1 MEVKFKMV
9 YVNTNELYHHG
20 IKGQKWGVRRYQNP
34 DGSYTKAGL
43 ERRKTFNESLNEHQ
57 VLQTKNRDGTLI
69 TLDQMKKPALAKLI
83 ARGSSRVNEQM
94 LNTKFFNI
102 VVNDKRVGELE
113 LYQESKDSINA
124 SWLGVKNKYRGN
136 GYATASLLAAIDE
149 CKKRG
154 YKEMT
159 LEVPGNSPD
168 ARHIYEKIGFVA
180 GERISDEDDVWGGL
194 TKMRLDLTK

>member
-1 MEVKFKMV
+1 MV

-20 IKGQKWGVRRYQNP
+20 IKGQKWGVRRFQNS

-43 ERRKTFNESLNEHQ
+43 ERRKTFNESLNERQ

-83 ARGSSRVNEQM
+83 ARGSSKVNEQM
-94 LNTKFFNI
+94 LNTKFFKI
-102 VVNDKRVGELE
+102 VVNNKRVGELE
-113 LYQESKDSINA
+113 LYQESKDSING
-124 SWLGVKNKYRGN
+124 SWLGIKNKYRGN

-180 GERISDEDDVWGGL
+180 GEQISDEDDIWGGL

>member
-1 MEVKFKMV
+1 MI

-43 ERRKTFNESLNEHQ
+43 ERRKTFNESLNERQ

-83 ARGSSRVNEQM
+83 ARGSSKVNEQM
-94 LNTKFFNI
+94 LNTKFFKI
-102 VVNDKRVGELE
+102 VVNNKRVGELE
-113 LYQESKDSINA
+113 LYQESKDSING
-124 SWLGVKNKYRGN
+124 SWLGIKNKYRGN

-180 GERISDEDDVWGGL
+180 GEQISDEDDIWGGL